1 MHLHHRIQKNIRI
14 RECIRCNHHWGH
26 QTQTTTLCSRSNPH
40 QRRGTFAKSSR
51 NKLIREKPCFC
62 PSFRMCRKGGVPK
75 ARILKRRPK
84 LMLEVR
90 WFFRVQ
96 ILCHS
101 DYWRVVPSP
110 ISLEYGEK
118 VFQVFPP
125 YVGSHLPPPIMP
137 LFHPRSLKIP
147 QFPHVRKKM
156 SSQTSAGQSRNA
168 FPAQSR
174 GSKYLIATQKSKK
187 LTCCLMTQRHSN
199 DTAAL

>member
-1 MHLHHRIQKNIRI
+1 METLILVQNIHLHHRIQKNIRI

-137 LFHPRSLKIP
+137 PFHPRSLKNPPIP
-147 QFPHVRKKM
+147 PC
-156 SSQTSAGQSRNA
+156 SQKNEQPNFCGAV
-168 FPAQSR
+168 
-174 GSKYLIATQKSKK
+174 
-187 LTCCLMTQRHSN
+187 
-199 DTAAL
+199 